1 MRLLTTRDSPRHR
14 SSVWGTP
21 VFVAGFPVNNVWNI
35 FYAPFSMHKNDRAS
49 GLERTLR
56 IRSEIF
62 DRDLPHRGAAGQFC
76 ANGMS
81 ENGSKHFG
89 HCGRIVREYEGG
101 NQPRVTVVRAL
112 GERPRSEGSSMVRR
126 VDRGRLH
133 TCLRPGPST
142 EPLPS
147 GYETTSLTT
156 LSAEMTP
163 RQPARYH
170 RLMRTL
176 PLYHVLGSLGPY
188 RRSSEARTAGV
199 ALGPY
204 PGVG

>member
-1 MRLLTTRDSPRHR
+1 MNFQVCFPSNPSIKGPDIMRLLTTRDSPRHR

-56 IRSEIF
+56 VRSEVF

-101 NQPRVTVVRAL
+101 NQPRVTVHVVRAL
-112 GERPRSEGSSMVRR
+112 GERPRSEGSSMVCL
-126 VDRGRLH
+126 VDRGHLH
-133 TCLRPGPST
+133 TCLRPGPGSQSPSLFLLIASAIFST
-142 EPLPS
+142 TCTIPLCVSP
-147 GYETTSLTT
+147 T
-156 LSAEMTP
+156 
-163 RQPARYH
+163 
-170 RLMRTL
+170 
-176 PLYHVLGSLGPY
+176 GSLLFAPNL
-188 RRSSEARTAGV
+188 R
-199 ALGPY
+199 
-204 PGVG
+204 